1 MHREQKDKNF
11 ILMYAGSSRLM
22 RNFVSSLLQASG
34 YVLYC
39 LMRLLVSRASRSDR
53 RSRCGIVV
61 EFRSVWYLL
70 TTSLELQ

>member
-34 YVLYC
+34 YVLFDE
-39 LMRLLVSRASRSDR
+39 ASRFSCVKIGSEVAMR
-53 RSRCGIVV
+53 HRGRIS
-61 EFRSVWYLL
+61 
-70 TTSLELQ
+70 